1 MTPTIRM
8 VATDLDGTLL
18 RPDGAVSARA
28 RAALRA
34 ARARGLEVV
43 IVTGRPPRGVLRLDL
58 RGCAAVAVCANG
70 ALLYDLEAERLLDC
84 RPIPPAVVT
93 RLVADLR
100 RAAPGAVFAA
110 EAGLTFCREP
120 AWPAGD
126 PLDERDGV
134 VEAASRFADRGVAK
148 LLVRHSRMAQKLL
161 LPLAEAVAGD
171 DAVVTRSGLELLEIS
186 AAGVTK
192 ASALRGWCDGL
203 GIAAAQVVA
212 LGDMVNDLPML
223 RWAGHAVAVAGAH
236 PDVLA
241 VADEVIASNADDG
254 VADYLERLLAGGDAK
269 GPDA

>member
-1 MTPTIRM
+1 MTATIRM

-18 RPDGAVSARA
+18 RTDGAVSPRA

-43 IVTGRPPRGVLRLDL
+43 IVTGRPPRGVRRLELRD
-58 RGCAAVAVCANG
+58 CAAVAVCANG
-70 ALLYDLEAERLLDC
+70 ALFYDLAADRLLDC
-84 RPIPPAVVT
+84 RSIPAAVVT

-126 PLDERDGV
+126 LLDQRDAV
-134 VEAASRFADRGVAK
+134 VEDAPRFADRGVAK
-148 LLVRHSRMAQKLL
+148 LLVRHPRMDQKLL

-171 DAVVTRSGLELLEIS
+171 DAVVTRSGLELLEVS

-192 ASALRGWCDGL
+192 ASALQRLCDGL
-203 GIAAAQVVA
+203 GIAAAEVVA

-236 PDVLA
+236 PGVLA
-241 VADEVIASNADDG
+241 AADEVIAGNDHDG
-254 VADYLERLLAGGDAK
+254 VAAYLERLLTGGDVEGSGA
-269 GPDA
+269 